1 MELLLEIEVH
11 LTGSMN
17 VKGKHREVVML
28 PFTGKA
34 SGPYF
39 RGEVLGTG
47 CDTQKIGPGSFSLSA
62 RYMLEGTDC
71 AGENCRIFVENNG
84 GSLDDLT
91 PVVVTDSSALA
102 HWEELPLKSVVT
114 PTDECVWVRIYAQ

>member
-17 VKGKHREVVML
+17 VKGKNREVVML

-34 SGPYF
+34 GGPFF

-47 CDTQKIGPGSFSLSA
+47 CDTQKIGPDSFALSA
-62 RYMLEGTDC
+62 RYMLEGEDVE
-71 AGENCRIFVENNG
+71 GQKCRIFVENNG
-84 GSLDDLT
+84 NSLEDLT
-91 PVVVTDSSALA
+91 PMVVTDSKALA
-102 HWEELPLKSVVT
+102 HWEKMPLKSVVT
-114 PTDECVWVRIYAQ
+114 PTEECVWVRIYAE